1 MRPETTSL
9 QTASRLCFR
18 RWTRSR
24 AAVFRSLGQCVTIG
38 HLALNVLERLAGK
51 SSSLTVRISKLGLLR
66 TEEQEEQEE
75 LQEEALESAR
85 LLGLVTLGQSPSL
98 SLSTGEAGSD
108 LGSTKHPTT

>member
-1 MRPETTSL
+1 MHPDTTSL

-51 SSSLTVRISKLGLLR
+51 SSSLTVRISTLGLLR
-66 TEEQEEQEE
+66 TEEQEE

-85 LLGLVTLGQSPSL
+85 LLGLVALGHSPSL

>member
-1 MRPETTSL
+1 MHPETTSL

-51 SSSLTVRISKLGLLR
+51 STSLTVHITTLGLLR
-66 TEEQEEQEE
+66 TEEQEE

-98 SLSTGEAGSD
+98 SLSTSEAGSD